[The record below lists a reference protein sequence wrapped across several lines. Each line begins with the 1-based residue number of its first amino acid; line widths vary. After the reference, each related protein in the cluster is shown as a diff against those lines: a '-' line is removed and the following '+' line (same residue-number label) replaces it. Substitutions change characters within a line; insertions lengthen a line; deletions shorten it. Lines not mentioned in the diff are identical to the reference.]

1 VCGVFHERNFYVSS
15 KGVFLNFA
23 FKTNFK
29 MGSPSNVQ
37 IALQNLGT
45 VSYYAKVSYDF
56 IGWQNKFM
64 QQTMHKYFGDL

>member
-1 VCGVFHERNFYVSS
+1 
-15 KGVFLNFA
+15 
-23 FKTNFK
+23 